1 MTKYPKIIRKAAVLE
16 RYPVGTTTL
25 YKQINQGIFPP
36 NVAMGSRLVG
46 WIESEVDAVIAAI
59 ARGINEPSLK
69 QLVTELVA
77 KRNEPSGT

>member
-1 MTKYPKIIRKAAVLE
+1 MTKYPKIIRKAAVLK

-69 QLVTELVA
+69 QLVAELVA

>member
-1 MTKYPKIIRKAAVLE
+1 MTKYPKIIRKTAVLE

-25 YKQINQGIFPP
+25 YKQIKQGIFPP

-69 QLVTELVA
+69 QLVAELVA